1 MTGMIVNV
9 VRRLLY
15 RCRQFRSV
23 MWPLVDPADLAS
35 AREILPPDW
44 RSRFDAL
51 GDSEKAHVLRL
62 VRAIRADAGLSD
74 QDRNDLLLLAMT
86 HDLGKAVTRPR
97 IWERVLRTVFSLPN
111 EAHPIQSA
119 RILRDLGAPSA
130 LVHRARHHHHHPG
143 PDRLLAL
150 FQKFVDTL

>member
-1 MTGMIVNV
+1 MTGMIVNF

-15 RCRQFRSV
+15 RCGQFGSV
-23 MWPLVDPADLAS
+23 MWPVVDPADLAS
-35 AREILPPDW
+35 AREILPLDW
-44 RSRFDAL
+44 RGRFDAL

-62 VRAIRADAGLSD
+62 VRAIRADGSLSE

-119 RILRDLGAPSA
+119 RILRELGAPRP
-130 LVHRARHHHHHPG
+130 LVRRARHHHHAPG
-143 PDRLLAL
+143 ADRLLAL
-150 FQKFVDTL
+150 FQKFDDAL